1 MGNSE
6 GFYLGGA
13 IDPGTG
19 KRTEE
24 QIRYEP
30 GDLTTHGV
38 IVGMTG
44 SGKTGLGI
52 IFLEEALRAG
62 LPALILDP
70 KGDMTNLLLTFPG
83 LAPADFRPWIDEAA
97 ARRDGKSPDEAAAA
111 AAESWSSGLE
121 GWGLGT
127 ADITALRTAADFT
140 IYTPGSE
147 SGVPLDVLGSL
158 SAPQGEVDTEAYRDE
173 IEGLVSGLLGL
184 AGINADPLASR
195 EHILIANLVED
206 SWKRGADLTLEGLIE
221 LVHRPPLRKLGVF
234 ELETFFP
241 EKERLALAL
250 RLNNLVASPSFAAWR
265 NGPPLDIPSMMW
277 TPEGKPRAAIL
288 YLAHLSDA
296 ERQFAVTLALSR
308 LVTWMRSQ
316 PGSSELRALVY
327 MDEVFGFVP
336 PTAVPPAKKPI
347 LTILK
352 QARAFGVGMLLST
365 QNPVD
370 LDYKAMSNAGTWCI
384 GRLQTER
391 DKARI
396 MEALQSAS
404 GDRDLGALDARIS
417 GLGKRQFLLH
427 NTRDPEPVI
436 FTTRWAMSYL
446 RGPLTLAEIER
457 LIADDPL
464 RAAVAAA
471 APAASVPAAPEGEHR
486 VAAAPRVA
494 AGTPV
499 YYLDPAAPWA
509 EQLGAKR
516 GGTGLAAALAARVHF
531 TFDDTTANLRQVEE
545 WEAVFHPLGE
555 HFDPAAAVAV
565 DYDRR
570 DFLPEA
576 PLEASYQLPAAPLHE
591 KTFFSGVA
599 RDLKEHLARE
609 RTMEVLRNKALK
621 LHSRV
626 GEDREAF
633 AARCRAA
640 AEVGADAAAAKIR
653 DRFEDRLDTL
663 RDQIEEARFKVEQ
676 ADLDSSTRRTE
687 EMASGVGALIGVLLG
702 GRRSTGSLGTI
713 ASKRSMTKKAQQ
725 RRAGAEAR
733 LTGKVEDLEELED
746 DLAEELTD
754 IKAEWDAKAAE
765 IEALDIPLEKGD
777 VAVDE
782 VAVVW
787 IPVA

>member
-1 MGNSE
+1 MGSSE
-6 GFYLGGA
+6 GFYLGGL

-19 KRTEE
+19 KRTEGE
-24 QIRYEP
+24 VRYEP

-70 KGDMTNLLLTFPG
+70 KGDMTNLLLTFPE

-97 ARRDGKSPDEAAAA
+97 ARRDGKTPDEAAAA
-111 AAESWSSGLE
+111 AAESWTSGL
-121 GWGLGT
+121 GSWGLGK
-127 ADITALRTAADFT
+127 ADISALRAAAAFT
-140 IYTPGSE
+140 IYSPGSE
-147 SGVPLDVLGSL
+147 AGIPLNVLGSF
-158 SAPQGEVDTEAYRDE
+158 SAPQAGADTEAFRDE

-184 AGINADPLASR
+184 AGIDADPLASR

-206 SWKRGADLTLEGLIE
+206 AWSKGTNLTLEGLIE

-250 RLNNLVASPSFAAWR
+250 RLNNLVASPSFEAWR
-265 NGPPLDIPSMMW
+265 TGPPLDIPSMLW
-277 TPEGKPRAAIL
+277 TPEGRPRAAIL

-336 PTAVPPAKKPI
+336 PTAAPPAKKPI

-396 MEALQSAS
+396 MEALQSAA
-404 GDRDLGALDARIS
+404 GDRDLAALDARIS

-427 NTRDPEPVI
+427 NTRDPEPAV

-446 RGPLTLAEIER
+446 RGPLTRDEVAALTK
-457 LIADDPL
+457 DDPL
-464 RAAVAAA
+464 RGASAAA
-471 APAASVPAAPEGEHR
+471 RTVPPRLAPTRSAHG
-486 VAAAPRVA
+486 A
-494 AGTPV
+494 AG
-499 YYLDPAAPWA
+499 
-509 EQLGAKR
+509 
-516 GGTGLAAALAARVHF
+516 
-531 TFDDTTANLRQVEE
+531 
-545 WEAVFHPLGE
+545 
-555 HFDPAAAVAV
+555 
-565 DYDRR
+565 
-570 DFLPEA
+570 
-576 PLEASYQLPAAPLHE
+576 
-591 KTFFSGVA
+591 
-599 RDLKEHLARE
+599 
-609 RTMEVLRNKALK
+609 
-621 LHSRV
+621 SR
-626 GEDREAF
+626 
-633 AARCRAA
+633 
-640 AEVGADAAAAKIR
+640 
-653 DRFEDRLDTL
+653 
-663 RDQIEEARFKVEQ
+663 
-676 ADLDSSTRRTE
+676 
-687 EMASGVGALIGVLLG
+687 
-702 GRRSTGSLGTI
+702 
-713 ASKRSMTKKAQQ
+713 
-725 RRAGAEAR
+725 
-733 LTGKVEDLEELED
+733 
-746 DLAEELTD
+746 
-754 IKAEWDAKAAE
+754 
-765 IEALDIPLEKGD
+765 
-777 VAVDE
+777 
-782 VAVVW
+782 
-787 IPVA
+787 